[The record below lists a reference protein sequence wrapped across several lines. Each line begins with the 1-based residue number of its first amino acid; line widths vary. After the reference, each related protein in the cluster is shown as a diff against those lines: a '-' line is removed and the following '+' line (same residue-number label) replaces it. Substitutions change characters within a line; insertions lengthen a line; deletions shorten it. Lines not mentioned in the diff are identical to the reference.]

1 MNQRRSRSDDVL
13 FLSAFSA
20 ILIGVLLL
28 LYTTK
33 AFDGIFR
40 AWPLLFVAAGGF
52 LLYVALVRSAS
63 FYILFVGVLFV
74 LEGSLLQVSV
84 IAGWKITMAWPLCMA
99 VVGLSL
105 LVSSLLARKR
115 LRPSFLVPS
124 LGFLLLGLVFALFSF
139 GYAKINL
146 KGFVAI
152 WWPCLL
158 IVGGISLFVAY
169 GLTRR
174 RRSLEGRKRSDALS
188 ASAGRPGRR
197 RGPYSG
203 S

>member
-33 AFDGIFR
+33 AFDGLSR
-40 AWPLLFVAAGGF
+40 AWPLLVVAAGGF
-52 LLYVALVRSAS
+52 LLYISLVRSAS
-63 FYILFVGVLFV
+63 FYVLFGGVFFV
-74 LEGSLLQVSV
+74 LEGSFLQISV
-84 IAGWKITMAWPLCMA
+84 IAGWKMSKAWPLGMA
-99 VVGLSL
+99 VVGLSVL
-105 LVSSLLARKR
+105 ASSLLAKKR
-115 LRPSFLVPS
+115 LRTSFLVPS
-124 LGFLLLGLVFALFSF
+124 LGFILLGLVFALFSF
-139 GYAKINL
+139 GYASINF
-146 KGFVAI
+146 KGFVAM

-174 RRSLEGRKRSDALS
+174 ARSMEGRKRSDALS
-188 ASAGRPGRR
+188 ASAGRPGHR